1 MMLVLTRK
9 RGEEIVIDG
18 CIRIRVLEIKGGKVR
33 LGIDAP
39 GSMSV
44 LRRELLPGPKPFDP
58 APEGE
63 KNPGEAWPLPPA
75 PRTLAN

>member
-1 MMLVLTRK
+1 MLVLTRK

-18 CIRIRVLEIKGGKVR
+18 CIRIRVLDVKGSKVR

-58 APEGE
+58 VTDGE
-63 KNPGEAWPLPPA
+63 ESLGEACPLPPA
-75 PRTLAN
+75 PRSMAN

>member
-1 MMLVLTRK
+1 MLVLTRK

-18 CIRIRVLEIKGGKVR
+18 CIRIRVLDVKGNKVR

-58 APEGE
+58 GTEGE
-63 KNPGEAWPLPPA
+63 DVPGETSPLPPA

>member
-1 MMLVLTRK
+1 MLVLTRK

-18 CIRIRVLEIKGGKVR
+18 CIRIRVLDVKGSKVR

-58 APEGE
+58 VPDGE
-63 KNPGEAWPLPPA
+63 KSLGEACPLPPA
-75 PRTLAN
+75 SRSMAN

>member
-1 MMLVLTRK
+1 MLVLTRK

-18 CIRIRVLEIKGGKVR
+18 CIRIRVLDVKGSKVR
-33 LGIDAP
+33 IGIDAP

-58 APEGE
+58 LPEDE
-63 KNPGEAWPLPPA
+63 KGPGEVWPLPPVS
-75 PRTLAN
+75 RSLAN

>member
-1 MMLVLTRK
+1 MLVLTRK

-18 CIRIRVLEIKGGKVR
+18 YIRIRVLDVRGSKVR

-58 APEGE
+58 VQDGE
-63 KNPGEAWPLPPA
+63 KSPGDPCPMPPA
-75 PRTLAN
+75 PRSMAN

>member
-1 MMLVLTRK
+1 MLVLTRK

-18 CIRIRVLEIKGGKVR
+18 CIRVRIIDVKGKTVR

-39 GSMSV
+39 GSMSI

-58 APEGE
+58 LPEGE
-63 KNPGEAWPLPPA
+63 KSPGDACPLPST
-75 PRTLAN
+75 PRSMAN

>member
-1 MMLVLTRK
+1 MLVLTRK

-18 CIRIRVLEIKGGKVR
+18 CIRIRVLDVKGSKVR

-58 APEGE
+58 VPDGE
-63 KNPGEAWPLPPA
+63 NSPGEACPLPPA
-75 PRTLAN
+75 PRSMAN